1 MLKKFR
7 NIFGHE
13 VVINLS
19 AIATAEECFP
29 DETFDDDRD
38 GIFIK
43 IKFINGDI
51 VEVVGTLDDLVV

>member
-13 VVINLS
+13 VIINLS

-29 DETFDDDRD
+29 DETFDDD

-43 IKFINGDI
+43 IKFINGDVMEI
-51 VEVVGTLDDLVV
+51 VGTLDDLIS